1 MTLKRTPHLV
11 RFSAPTYLL
20 FLLEITEALTTT
32 YHHAGS
38 ITRTLSMISDPLFI
52 LGILSFTLR
61 KSKEITQKPCPNYT
75 KHTHTQ
81 KKSPPTKM
89 QVHIPRTIQCMQDRE
104 LRLSRKRNF
113 ATKVEISSKFR
124 RNFVEI
130 NNRPWIRSPDD
141 TQIPSR
147 GVSQFG
153 KISGISKNVEK
164 IELFF
169 AMSRESAF
177 ASKWVGDH
185 RPRSTAS

>member
-1 MTLKRTPHLV
+1 MLVTRAKLMTRVERLQGQSLSDWLCAGFVVVCPV
-11 RFSAPTYLL
+11 R
-20 FLLEITEALTTT
+20 
-32 YHHAGS
+32 
-38 ITRTLSMISDPLFI
+38 
-52 LGILSFTLR
+52 
-61 KSKEITQKPCPNYT
+61 
-75 KHTHTQ
+75 
-81 KKSPPTKM
+81 
-89 QVHIPRTIQCMQDRE
+89 QDRE

-124 RNFVEI
+124 RNFAEI
-130 NNRPWIRSPDD
+130 NNRPWIRPSDD

>member
-1 MTLKRTPHLV
+1 MVATDR
-11 RFSAPTYLL
+11 
-20 FLLEITEALTTT
+20 
-32 YHHAGS
+32 AG
-38 ITRTLSMISDPLFI
+38 P
-52 LGILSFTLR
+52 GIATFAKAQFRNES
-61 KSKEITQKPCPNYT
+61 
-75 KHTHTQ
+75 
-81 KKSPPTKM
+81 
-89 QVHIPRTIQCMQDRE
+89 
-104 LRLSRKRNF
+104 RNF
-113 ATKVEISSKFR
+113 VEISSKLTTGPGFD
-124 RNFVEI
+124 
-130 NNRPWIRSPDD
+130 PPDD